1 MTEPSPAE
9 LLAGVAEALEK
20 TVLPDLERGP
30 IRNQV
35 MAAIGIVRRCGGAI
49 DRYGPFLHADCADL
63 IATLRQASGAD
74 PALVVDSTAQS
85 FDDVTGAADGVLDA
99 ACPQPSALAK
109 AHTDLSNQLAA
120 MLLRAQQTS
129 SGQMPVLRQLLERMT
144 AREQE
149 LGLSP
154 WRT

>member
-85 FDDVTGAADGVLDA
+85 FDDVTGAAAEGERIDLA
-99 ACPQPSALAK
+99 WSRQRSRCEITQREFARIRAYRPQALEA
-109 AHTDLSNQLAA
+109 
-120 MLLRAQQTS
+120 
-129 SGQMPVLRQLLERMT
+129 
-144 AREQE
+144 
-149 LGLSP
+149 
-154 WRT
+154 